1 MNAAEG
7 TGGMGVA
14 AGKGAKIADSNIAN
28 YGSKE
33 HKDAKLNAAKAELA
47 WTGAGQQVGTEIWRI
62 EKFQVVVWP
71 KTKYGQFYSG
81 DAYIILNT
89 YKIPDNDSF
98 RFNVHFWLGKSCSQ
112 DEQGTAAYKTV
123 ELDDL
128 LGDTPVQ
135 FREVQGAESPE
146 FLDLFGG
153 KIITMEG
160 GVASGFNHVKPKE
173 YRPRLLQMKG
183 RKTVHVSEVPTAVG
197 SLNNGDVFLLDLGA
211 EVIQWNGIK
220 SGMFEKRKAVEII
233 AALREDRNGRVAVT
247 VMDGL
252 EDNKNF
258 WETLGQAGGAVP
270 AESALAAITEDVEK
284 KFDGPKRL
292 FKLSD
297 SSGNLEMTL
306 VGEGKGKIL
315 KSKLDSTDVFILDI
329 GLTIF
334 VWIGKNASKQE
345 RANGIKSGVAY
356 LAQNGRPAD
365 TPVQRLTQGREPEN
379 FFAEF
384 DG

>member
-1 MNAAEG
+1 
-7 TGGMGVA
+7 MGVA

-89 YKIPDNDSF
+89 YKLPAKEDY

-135 FREVQGAESPE
+135 FREVQGTESSE

-183 RKTVHVSEVPTAVG
+183 RKTVHVTEVATAVG
-197 SLNNGDVFLLDLGA
+197 SLNDGDVFLLDLGS
-211 EVIQWNGIK
+211 EVIQWNGVK

-252 EDNKNF
+252 EDNTAF
-258 WETLGQAGGAVP
+258 WTTLGQADGSVP
-270 AESALAAITEDVEK
+270 AQTDLGEITPDEEK

-292 FKLSD
+292 YKLSD
-297 SSGNLEMTL
+297 ASGNLEMTL

-315 KSKLDSTDVFILDI
+315 KSKLHMSDVFILDV
-329 GLTIF
+329 GLKVF
-334 VWIGKNASKQE
+334 VWVGSKASKQE
-345 RANGIKSGVAY
+345 RANGIKSGLAY
-356 LAQNGRPAD
+356 LAQNGRPAN
-365 TPVQRLTQGREPEN
+365 TPVQRITQDREPEN

>member
-1 MNAAEG
+1 
-7 TGGMGVA
+7 MGVA
-14 AGKGAKIADSNIAN
+14 AGKGAKLADSNIAN

-89 YKIPDNDSF
+89 YKTPDSDSF
-98 RFNVHFWLGKSCSQ
+98 RFNVHFWLGKTCSQ

-135 FREVQGAESPE
+135 FREVQGTESPE

-183 RKTVHVSEVPTAVG
+183 RKTVHVTEVPTAVG
-197 SLNNGDVFLLDLGA
+197 SLNDGDVFLLDLGS
-211 EVIQWNGIK
+211 EVIQWNGVK

-233 AALREDRNGRVAVT
+233 AALREDRNGRVGVT

-252 EDNKNF
+252 EDNTKF

-270 AESALAAITEDVEK
+270 ASSALAPITEDVEK
-284 KFDGPKRL
+284 KYDGPKRL

-297 SSGNLEMTL
+297 SSGNLEMNM

-315 KSKLDSTDVFILDI
+315 KSKLDMTDVFILDI
-329 GLTIF
+329 GTQIY
-334 VWIGKNASKQE
+334 VWIGKKASKQE

-356 LAQNGRPAD
+356 LASSGRPAD
-365 TPVQRLTQGREPEN
+365 TPVQRITQGRETDA
-379 FFAEF
+379 FWGEF

>member
-1 MNAAEG
+1 MKEAEG
-7 TGGMGVA
+7 TCGMGVA
-14 AGKGAKIADSNIAN
+14 AGKGAKMADSNIAN

-47 WTGAGQQVGTEIWRI
+47 WSGAGQLVGTEIWRI

-89 YKIPDNDSF
+89 YKTPDSDSF
-98 RFNVHFWLGKSCSQ
+98 RFNVHFWLGKTCSQ

-135 FREVQGAESPE
+135 FREVQGTESPE

-183 RKTVHVSEVPTAVG
+183 RKTVHVTEVPTAVG
-197 SLNNGDVFLLDLGA
+197 SLNDGDVFLLDLGS
-211 EVIQWNGIK
+211 EVIQWNGVK

-233 AALREDRNGRVAVT
+233 AALREDRNGRVGVT

-252 EDNKNF
+252 EDNTKF

-270 AESALAAITEDVEK
+270 ASSALAPITEDVEK
-284 KFDGPKRL
+284 KYDGPKRL

-297 SSGNLEMTL
+297 SSGNLEMNM

-315 KSKLDSTDVFILDI
+315 KSKLDMTDVFILDI
-329 GLTIF
+329 GTQIY
-334 VWIGKNASKQE
+334 VWIGKKASKQE

-356 LAQNGRPAD
+356 LASSGRPAD
-365 TPVQRLTQGREPEN
+365 TPVQRITQGRETDA
-379 FFAEF
+379 FWGEF